1 MAGSQIR
8 CLESEEPYIKVTESN
23 PEFYYC
29 EGQRLALEALLGKGE
44 EAFNECLSHE
54 KLRPF
59 LSDSELQELKVAA
72 TAEELQAPPSGGTG
86 TYSFGTKGS
95 SLSYWPRRSED
106 PPPNLELGWP
116 DSGVWKGITRAEVY
130 THPPGEGAPHIKE
143 MVRRC
148 IQQAHKVIAIVMDVF
163 TDPDILLD
171 LYDAAIRR
179 RVPVYLVLSQQHLLS
194 FLSMAEKTC
203 LNVRHTEN
211 LRVRTL
217 CGCTFQSRCRKQITG
232 TLKEKFL
239 LVDGEVAIT
248 GSYSFTWTDARLNRH
263 LVTRLTGEVTEAFDQ
278 EFRTLY
284 AASCPLPTLEMPPRP
299 QLASMAQLPSA
310 NGPDVAPY
318 ISVLD
323 GVQLS
328 NRIAER
334 RSVAPQP
341 VAKSRAGEWELVLAS
356 PVTAEDPKPPASP
369 PKVSLRNRLAAWR
382 GVDHAGGGQ
391 QGFPDG
397 PSALSD
403 IFRNVQ
409 RSRLS
414 VAKTTG
420 ARPSKSLWDLS
431 CLSQLSG
438 SSATGWG
445 RNGIDSAEEAKKWG
459 YQDTP
464 AKELMKHRG
473 SGHIPEEPRM
483 PFYVAHG
490 RMAPSPSYIPLGRLQ
505 GQLYHK
511 PPNIGLPRTW
521 GPLARPQYGHQP
533 RF

>member
-8 CLESEEPYIKVTESN
+8 CLESEEPYVKVTESN

-29 EGQRLALEALLGKGE
+29 ERQRLALEALLAKGQ
-44 EAFNECLSHE
+44 EAFSQCLSHE

-59 LSDSELQELKVAA
+59 LSDGELQELKAAA
-72 TAEELQAPPSGGTG
+72 TADDLQAPPSGGAG

-95 SLSYWPRRSED
+95 SLSYWPQRSDD
-106 PPPNLELGWP
+106 PPPDLDLGWP
-116 DSGVWKGITRAEVY
+116 DKGVWKGITRAEVY

-143 MVRRC
+143 LVRRC
-148 IQQAHKVIAIVMDVF
+148 IQQASKVIAIVMDVF

-179 RVPVYLVLSQQHLLS
+179 RVPVYLVLNQQNLPS

-217 CGCTFQSRCRKQITG
+217 CGCTFQSRSQKQITG

-284 AASCPLPTLEMPPRP
+284 AASCPLPALETPPRP
-299 QLASMAQLPSA
+299 QLAPMAQLPST
-310 NGPDVAPY
+310 NGPDVTPY

-356 PVTAEDPKPPASP
+356 PATAEDPMLPPSP
-369 PKVSLRNRLAAWR
+369 PKVSLRNQLAAWR
-382 GVDHAGGGQ
+382 GVDHSGGGQ
-391 QGFPDG
+391 RRPSDG

-459 YQDTP
+459 YQGTP

-473 SGHIPEEPRM
+473 SGHVPEEPRM
-483 PFYVAHG
+483 PFYMAHG
-490 RMAPSPSYIPLGRLQ
+490 RMTPSPGYTPLGRLQ
-505 GQLYHK
+505 GQLYNK

-521 GPLARPQYGHQP
+521 GHLARPQYGHQP